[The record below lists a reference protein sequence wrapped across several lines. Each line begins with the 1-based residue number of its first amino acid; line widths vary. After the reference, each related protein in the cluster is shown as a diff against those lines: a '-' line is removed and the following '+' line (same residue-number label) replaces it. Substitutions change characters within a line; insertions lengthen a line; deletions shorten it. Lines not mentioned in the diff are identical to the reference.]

1 MKNTILSVKNKTV
14 AAFTLL
20 EMLMV
25 ILIIS
30 VLMLLF
36 IPNLNKQKEKVL
48 DIGGE
53 ALVKIVEN
61 QAELYA
67 LNHDGKEASLTDLKS
82 SGNLTA
88 EQIKAYDDYYSKH
101 NEKSKKVK

>member
-1 MKNTILSVKNKTV
+1 MSEITDTKYISVLCT
-14 AAFTLL
+14 FI

-30 VLMLLF
+30 ILMLLF
-36 IPNLNKQKEKVL
+36 IPNLNKQKEKVS
-48 DIGGE
+48 DTGGE

-67 LNHDGKEASLTDLKS
+67 LNNAGKVPSLNDLKS
-82 SGNLTA
+82 NGNLT
-88 EQIKAYDDYYSKH
+88 EKQITAYNDYYKKH
-101 NEKSKKVK
+101 SDKIPNVK

>member
-1 MKNTILSVKNKTV
+1 MKKFIINFKNKSV
-14 AAFTLL
+14 QAFTLL

-30 VLMLLF
+30 ILMLLF

-48 DIGGE
+48 NTGGE

-67 LNHDGKEASLTDLKS
+67 LNNAGKVPSLNDLKS
-82 SGNLTA
+82 NVNLT
-88 EQIKAYDDYYSKH
+88 EKQITAYNDYYKKH
-101 NEKSKKVK
+101 SDKIPNVK